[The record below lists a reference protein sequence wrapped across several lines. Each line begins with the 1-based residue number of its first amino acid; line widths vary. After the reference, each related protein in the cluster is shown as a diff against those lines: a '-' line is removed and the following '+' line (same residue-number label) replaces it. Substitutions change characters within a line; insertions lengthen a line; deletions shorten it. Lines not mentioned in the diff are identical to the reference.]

1 MQRRKV
7 IWIGLVMSPV
17 VMAADAVLTST
28 FSNVAVSGYDPTAYF
43 TQQQAIEGNK
53 AFTLQYE
60 GADYRFASAENLEL
74 FKSDP
79 EQYLPQYGGYCA
91 YAVAQGYT
99 ASIDPQAWSVVDGKL
114 YLNYSTGVRSRWLQ
128 DVPGYISA
136 ADSNWPGVLN

>member
-53 AFTLQYE
+53 AFTLQHE

>member
-1 MQRRKV
+1 MQRRKL

-43 TQQQAIEGNK
+43 TQQQAVEGNK
-53 AFTLQYE
+53 AFTLHYE

-128 DVPGYISA
+128 NVPGYISA
-136 ADSNWPGVLN
+136 ADSNWPSVLN